1 MDTEK
6 TELKGFSKYTDNLRD
21 VARHEA
27 GHALMLWLLD
37 QHLFGIFI
45 RKEGGMTRRLEAEG
59 NTMGMAS
66 HYILYIL
73 AGMIMEQRKE
83 AVEELHEHADD
94 SGCFDQR
101 TDSYFVAKA
110 LENFEDPPLVVLSR
124 HEAVIRRCRRRFA
137 RQFNELVD
145 ILLHR
150 SEHALVF
157 NQAYELFAKWDI
169 MAGFDKRPKSDFVM
183 RALAREFGWR
193 LPRCKWIGWDME
205 PLPPDWEPR
214 PKRTLEEIIKIVGKE
229 LAGNAGLQ
237 DE

>member
-1 MDTEK
+1 MGIN
-6 TELKGFSKYTDNLRD
+6 ELKGFSKYTDNLRD

-27 GHALMLWLLD
+27 GHALMLWLLE

-45 RKEGGMTRRLEAEG
+45 RKEGGITRRLEPAG

-73 AGMIMEQRKE
+73 AGMLMEQRKE
-83 AVEELHEHADD
+83 VIEELHEHAGDPD
-94 SGCFDQR
+94 YFDQR
-101 TDSYFVAKA
+101 TDSCFVAKA
-110 LENFEDPPLVVLSR
+110 LEDFDEPPLVVLSR
-124 HEAVIRRCRRRFA
+124 HEAIILRCRRRFA

-145 ILLHR
+145 ILLR
-150 SEHALVF
+150 NPKHAVVF
-157 NQAYELFAKWDI
+157 DRAYRLFNRWDR

-205 PLPPDWEPR
+205 PLPPDWKPM
-214 PKRTLEEIIKIVGKE
+214 PKLTLEDIAKKVSEQLYVKS
-229 LAGNAGLQ
+229 N
-237 DE
+237 